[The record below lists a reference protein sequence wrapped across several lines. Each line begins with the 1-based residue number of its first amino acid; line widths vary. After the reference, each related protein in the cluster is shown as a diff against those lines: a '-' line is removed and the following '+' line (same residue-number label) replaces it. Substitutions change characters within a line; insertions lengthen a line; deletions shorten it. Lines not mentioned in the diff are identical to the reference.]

1 MTDQSIIFKA
11 DLIGGDDNNSQIRCF
26 VVNQDVSTSLD
37 KLMEKLSTIFTELR
51 GKDFRYWLVVKS
63 VRLQEA

>member
-26 VVNQDVSTSLD
+26 AVNQDVSTSLD

-51 GKDFRYWLVVKS
+51 GKDFR
-63 VRLQEA
+63 